1 MARARVPPRR
11 RRKAMRPKVAIEL
24 RSPLKQSGPLMYTVD
39 LSLGTVEELE
49 QGRCPE
55 SLANYAHGLLAWRR
69 EAIRATAPQPHHR
82 KGQH

>member
-1 MARARVPPRR
+1 MARARVRARR
-11 RRKAMRPKVAIEL
+11 HKAMRPKTSITKA
-24 RSPLKQSGPLMYTVD
+24 SGPLMYTVD

-69 EAIRATAPQPHHR
+69 EAIRATAPVPQHR
-82 KGQH
+82 KG